1 MGFLKSKKRFAFLV
15 FLFLII
21 LNKARL
27 NFLHAFHVLLPKN
40 HNIFFSKNFFV
51 LIELIIINYYMLF
64 LIKKKYYNFMESNLF
79 DLNLF
84 QSSLKLK
91 IA

>member
-1 MGFLKSKKRFAFLV
+1 M
-15 FLFLII
+15 
-21 LNKARL
+21 
-27 NFLHAFHVLLPKN
+27 LL
-40 HNIFFSKNFFV
+40 
-51 LIELIIINYYMLF
+51 

-91 IA
+91 IAVMGQLCYSGVILLKLKQLPPTFTPEKSQNEHNSPKSPYFQKNIFVIFFIEI